1 MPDQGPAAELGGVSG
16 APAICQDYR
25 LVKEYTSQMGRMGF
39 WPNRDQKMEVFDKK
53 DVKDFSNS
61 DIVSISIY

>member
-1 MPDQGPAAELGGVSG
+1 
-16 APAICQDYR
+16 
-25 LVKEYTSQMGRMGF
+25 MGRMGF
-39 WPNRDQKMEVFDKK
+39 WPNTDHKMEVFDKK